1 MERQITVVSVNADRV
16 PGRLDRMCRR
26 GQVGIG
32 VLETEA
38 AWSLIGELGHI
49 GHRHAD
55 HRLGAAGP
63 WRWHQYLLASK
74 KFPQARHLHCIV
86 ITWLP
91 NNEMTSVSFE
101 RQNGN
106 FRASTPPPLARMGR
120 PTISPPPL
128 AWTGR
133 PTVSPPPLARTG
145 RPTVSPPPLAG
156 EGRVGAA
163 SVPCLGTGGH
173 VPLFG
178 EALQHAERQL
188 VDAARADAPADRVPR
203 F

>member
-55 HRLGAAGP
+55 HRLGPAGP

-74 KFPQARHLHCIV
+74 KLPQARHLHCIV

-91 NNEMTSVSFE
+91 NNEMTSVSFDRQKGQLE
-101 RQNGN
+101 RISLPPCGAGPSAH
-106 FRASTPPPLARMGR
+106 ASGALVP
-120 PTISPPPL
+120 
-128 AWTGR
+128 
-133 PTVSPPPLARTG
+133 
-145 RPTVSPPPLAG
+145 G
-156 EGRVGAA
+156 ERLRRSGWGL
-163 SVPCLGTGGH
+163 SLGTGWH
-173 VPLFG
+173 VPLLG
-178 EALQHAERQL
+178 EALQHVERQL
-188 VDAARADAPADRVPR
+188 VDPTRNDAPADRVPR
-203 F
+203 LPVDE